1 VDTSHVRQFFFSAT
15 FLAAIGAHVF
25 LGWWLLTT
33 FPRLRH
39 RRRAAMVAIG
49 LTFAVAPMGRLLAAL
64 GSSSLGSGLAAVGTT
79 EWMVAL
85 LAFLPLAAIVF
96 GLRATARV
104 IPWPRVHES
113 ATPPK
118 ARVEPMSRSRR
129 EVVECGAG
137 LAVLGVTA
145 ATLGWG
151 SAFGRHEFQ
160 IEEMVVRVPGLP
172 KSLEG
177 YTIAQISDIHAGL
190 FVGERELGE
199 GLSRVREL
207 HPDLV
212 VATGD
217 LVDLDTSHAPLLARR
232 LADLAPRDGVAAILG
247 NHDYYAGFT
256 RVVAAMRAAGVRLLL
271 NDGEL
276 LRKGDGGGFALLG
289 VDDLWARRHGGAGPN
304 LDRALAMVPA
314 DAPRILLAH
323 QPNYLELARGR
334 VALQLS
340 GHTHGGQIN
349 PGFRPADIL
358 MRYVAGRYEEQGT
371 TLWVNRGFGVAG
383 PPSRIG
389 APPEVTKVVLVSA

>member
-64 GSSSLGSGLAAVGTT
+64 GASSLGSGLAAVGTT

-85 LAFLPLAAIVF
+85 LASLPLAAIVF

-113 ATPPK
+113 ATPPE
-118 ARVEPMSRSRR
+118 ARVEPMARSRR

-349 PGFRPADIL
+349 PGFRPADVL